1 LLALVVLAAACGSDT
16 DDATPGPYPTALTV
30 PTSSATSSGPSS
42 TPTTAPGGSTG
53 TTAGPSAPTTG
64 ATAPPALDGVR
75 VELVEVAELEQPVAI
90 GLRPDDPTI
99 YVAERTGRVRALR
112 DGQVDPTPVLDIS
125 TLTRAQGE
133 RGFLGMA
140 FSPDGSFLYVSYT
153 DPDGDSHV
161 DELAVASD
169 GSVDAASRRGVLFQ
183 DQPYSNHN
191 GGNVAFG
198 PDGYLYIG
206 FGDGG
211 AGGDPERRA
220 MRLDTWLGKL
230 LRIDPRA
237 SGGQPYTVPA
247 DNPFVGQAGAL
258 PEIWSLGLR
267 NPWRFS
273 FDAAT
278 GDLWIGD
285 VGQNQTEEIDLA
297 PTAAGGGKG
306 LNFGWSAF
314 EGTNRYND
322 DQPAD
327 GTVGPVHTYD
337 HGDDLG
343 GCSVTGGYVYRGSAI
358 PGLEGAY
365 VFADYCTGG
374 VRAIPGTSVGAAA
387 VELTADPGGISSFG
401 EGPDGELYVLVLEG
415 PLLAIRPA

>member
-1 LLALVVLAAACGSDT
+1 M
-16 DDATPGPYPTALTV
+16 
-30 PTSSATSSGPSS
+30 
-42 TPTTAPGGSTG
+42 
-53 TTAGPSAPTTG
+53 
-64 ATAPPALDGVR
+64 
-75 VELVEVAELEQPVAI
+75 EVAELEQPVAI
-90 GLRPDDPTI
+90 ALRPDDPTI

-125 TLTRAQGE
+125 ALTRAQGE

-140 FSPDGSFLYVSYT
+140 FSPDGSFLYVNYT

-161 DELAVASD
+161 DELAVAAD
-169 GSVDAASRRGVLFQ
+169 GSVDAASRREVLFQ

-191 GGNVAFG
+191 GGNVVFG

-230 LRIDPRA
+230 LRIDPRP

-258 PEIWSLGLR
+258 PGDLVARAPQPVALLVR
-267 NPWRFS
+267 P
-273 FDAAT
+273 AT

-297 PTAAGGGKG
+297 PAAAGGGKG
-306 LNFGWSAF
+306 STSDGAPSRAPAATTTTSPPTARSGRCTPTTTVTTSA
-314 EGTNRYND
+314 
-322 DQPAD
+322 
-327 GTVGPVHTYD
+327 
-337 HGDDLG
+337 
-343 GCSVTGGYVYRGSAI
+343 
-358 PGLEGAY
+358 GA
-365 VFADYCTGG
+365 
-374 VRAIPGTSVGAAA
+374 R
-387 VELTADPGGISSFG
+387 
-401 EGPDGELYVLVLEG
+401 
-415 PLLAIRPA
+415 